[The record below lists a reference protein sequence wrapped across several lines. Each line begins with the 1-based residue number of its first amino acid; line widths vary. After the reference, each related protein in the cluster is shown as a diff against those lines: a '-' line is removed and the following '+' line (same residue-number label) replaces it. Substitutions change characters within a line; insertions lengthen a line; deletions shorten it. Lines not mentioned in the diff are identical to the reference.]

1 MGLISISGRAG
12 HGKDLTGKIIN
23 ILLNNPQLNNEG
35 VTTFLKK
42 DIVNNKNWQI
52 KKFADKLK
60 DIVCI
65 LLGCTREQLEDQE
78 FKEKELGEEWDKF
91 VVMNGIYKIST
102 HSSKEEAINKANA
115 LGYKVEKV
123 RMTPRLMLQLMGTE
137 CGREII
143 HPEIWVASLFSTYTG
158 DIETWLPIENY
169 ESLYEISNL
178 GKVRSLDR
186 VVIYGENKGNYHTRI
201 GQDLKGTL
209 SSGYETVS
217 LSGKTHSI
225 HVLVAKHFVEGYKEG
240 YVVNHIDYN
249 KVNNFYKNLEWVTA
263 GQNILHNKK
272 TLRGAFGES
281 QKDSK
286 LTNDDDVVLIRNLM
300 KDGVK
305 QRVIAKNFK
314 VSPTTI
320 SDIKKGRK
328 WSHVGKD
335 IPVINPI
342 TPNLYPNWII
352 TDCRFPNELK
362 AVEQKGGITIR
373 VTRPKA
379 REVFLMNANEVI
391 NTTVIEHISETALD
405 SAIFQYEITNDGTLD
420 ELIDKVRNILEK
432 EGFLTKTE

>member
-23 ILLNNPQLNNEG
+23 ILLNSPQLNNEG
-35 VTTFLKK
+35 VMTFLEK
-42 DIVNNKNWQI
+42 DVISSKNWHI

-65 LLGCTREQLEDQE
+65 LIGCSREQLEDQE
-78 FKEKELGEEWDKF
+78 FKETELGLEWDKW
-91 VVMNGIYKIST
+91 KITSQFDT
-102 HSSKEEAINKANA
+102 TYYMTKQEA
-115 LGYKVEKV
+115 LESHGGYYEPELIK
-123 RMTPRLMLQLMGTE
+123 MTPRLMLQLMGTE
-137 CGREII
+137 CGRQVI
-143 HPEIWVASLFSTYTG
+143 HPEIWVTSLFSTYTG
-158 DIETWLPIENY
+158 DTEMWTPIKSY
-169 ESLYEISNL
+169 ESLYEISNM
-178 GKVRSLDR
+178 GRVRSLNR
-186 VVIYGENKGNYHTRI
+186 IVTYGENKGNYHTRT
-201 GQDLKGTL
+201 GQYLKGTL

-286 LTNDDDVVLIRNLM
+286 LTNDDVVLIRNLM

-305 QRVIAKNFK
+305 QRVIAKNFN

-320 SDIKKGRK
+320 SDIKKGKK
-328 WSHVGKD
+328 WSHVGKE
-335 IPVINPI
+335 IPVINAI
-342 TPNLYPNWII
+342 TPKFHPDWII

-362 AVEQKGGITIR
+362 AVEDKGGVTIR
-373 VTRPKA
+373 VTRPKE

-391 NTTVIEHISETALD
+391 DTTIIEHISETALD
-405 SAIFQYEITNDGTLD
+405 SAVFQYEITNDGTLD

-432 EGFLTKTE
+432 EGLLTKTE